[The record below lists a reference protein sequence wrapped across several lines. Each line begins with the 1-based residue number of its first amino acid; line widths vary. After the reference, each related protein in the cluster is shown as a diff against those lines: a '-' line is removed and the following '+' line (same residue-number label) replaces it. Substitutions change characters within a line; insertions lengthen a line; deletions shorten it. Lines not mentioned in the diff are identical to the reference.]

1 MKNINRVNT
10 EDIYYGEWPQ
20 IKRAL
25 AYIRIGYD
33 REVKFDEVP
42 DDIFYLFWDLFD
54 KERDL
59 TFNEMGDGYL
69 KKK

>member
-1 MKNINRVNT
+1 MNEQK
-10 EDIYYGEWPQ
+10 Q
-20 IKRAL
+20 FAKARAF
-25 AYIRIGYD
+25 IRIGYD

-54 KERDL
+54 KENDL

-69 KKK
+69 KKI